1 MSIHDVFDLI
11 KDEKRRKR
19 QRRNVEIVL
28 SIVLLV
34 GAIVLGVAAWLMRS

>member
-1 MSIHDVFDLI
+1 MSIHDVFDFL